1 MKQLYRLATLL
12 LALLLLCGCA
22 AGNGYGKPERKEGQ
36 DQYLTDPVPEGK
48 PQPVEPQNVTV
59 GDTEYTCTISIS
71 CASILEHMELCDK
84 EKAELVPEDGWL
96 LKPVEVTFQEGQSVF
111 DVLQQVCRENKLHME
126 FSMTP
131 IYNSAYIEGIGN
143 LYEFDC
149 GETSGWMYKVND
161 WFPNYGCQPL
171 PASKRRRRGV
181 GIHLRTWAWISAT
194 ITRRRAE
201 VCKRQG
207 GEA

>member
-1 MKQLYRLATLL
+1 MKQFYRLTALF

-36 DQYLTDPVPEGK
+36 DEYLTDPVPEGK
-48 PQPVEPQNVTV
+48 PQPVEPQDVTV

-71 CASILEHMELCDK
+71 CASILEHMDLCDK
-84 EKAELVPEDGWL
+84 EKVELVPGDGWL
-96 LKPVEVTFQEGQSVF
+96 LKPVEVTFKQGQSVF
-111 DVLQQVCRENKLHME
+111 DVLQQVCKDNKLHME

-149 GETSGWMYKVND
+149 GEVSGCMYKGND
-161 WFPNYGCQPL
+161 WFPNYGCSRYQL
-171 PASKRRRRGV
+171 QNGDVVEWEYTCEQGKDIG
-181 GIHLRTWAWISAT
+181 GGYAT
-194 ITRRRAE
+194 
-201 VCKRQG
+201 G
-207 GEA
+207 SEA

>member
-161 WFPNYGCQPL
+161 WFPNYGCSRYKLQNGDVVEWEYTCEL
-171 PASKRRRRGV
+171 GKDIG
-181 GIHLRTWAWISAT
+181 GGYAT
-194 ITRRRAE
+194 
-201 VCKRQG
+201 G
-207 GEA
+207 GDA

>member
-1 MKQLYRLATLL
+1 MRVLKPKKSSVVRVLFAL
-12 LALLLLCGCA
+12 LAAVLLTGCKA
-22 AGNGYGKPERKEGQ
+22 PQAGQTYRC
-36 DQYLTDPVPEGK
+36 
-48 PQPVEPQNVTV
+48 TV
-59 GDTEYTCTISIS
+59 SIS
-71 CASILEHMELCDK
+71 CASILEHMDLCDK
-84 EKAELVPEDGWL
+84 EKTELVPEDGWL

-111 DVLQQVCRENKLHME
+111 DVLQQVCRKNKLHME

-161 WFPNYGCQPL
+161 WFPNYGCSRYQL
-171 PASKRRRRGV
+171 QNGDVVEWEYTCELGKDIGGGYA
-181 GIHLRTWAWISAT
+181 A
-194 ITRRRAE
+194 
-201 VCKRQG
+201 G

>member
-1 MKQLYRLATLL
+1 MKQLYRLAALF

-48 PQPVEPQNVTV
+48 PQPVEPQDVTV
-59 GDTEYTCTISIS
+59 GDAEYTCTISIS

-161 WFPNYGCQPL
+161 WFPNPFIFSCSIN
-171 PASKRRRRGV
+171 ASNA
-181 GIHLRTWAWISAT
+181 IP
-194 ITRRRAE
+194 
-201 VCKRQG
+201 
-207 GEA
+207 